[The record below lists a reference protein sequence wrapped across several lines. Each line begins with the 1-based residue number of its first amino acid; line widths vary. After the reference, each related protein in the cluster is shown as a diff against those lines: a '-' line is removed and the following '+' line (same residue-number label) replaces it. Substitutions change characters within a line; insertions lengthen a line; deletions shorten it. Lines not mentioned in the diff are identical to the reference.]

1 MGGAVKRPTAALTSA
16 CTTVLIAPSRS
27 SKGTVGATA
36 DRGLGATAGWG
47 SLGRSLPSIPDRS
60 SSSYWQSENRAHY
73 RGRNVRDD

>member
-1 MGGAVKRPTAALTSA
+1 MGGAVKHPTAALTSA

-36 DRGLGATAGWG
+36 DRGLGATG

-60 SSSYWQSENRAHY
+60 RSSY
-73 RGRNVRDD
+73 